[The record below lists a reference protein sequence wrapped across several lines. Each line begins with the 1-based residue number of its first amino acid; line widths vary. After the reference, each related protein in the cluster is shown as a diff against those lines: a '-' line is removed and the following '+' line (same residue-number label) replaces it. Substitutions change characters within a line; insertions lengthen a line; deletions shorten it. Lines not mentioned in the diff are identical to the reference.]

1 METGGTVLVPVKRGD
16 HVSSKPRSL
25 LPGLEAALARRAK
38 VPRSS
43 KDVTEYDVARDKPA
57 WRLRHQPITAEMEIS
72 AAGKWAHQAKD
83 SPLLALDRPRAR
95 ASSARRAWKLPTWA
109 LHQNLG
115 LQSFETRAKNE
126 MSGAPVALSFPR
138 QCMTHLQCG
147 DTNEQHYA
155 DIPCT
160 IEQVLAH

>member
-83 SPLLALDRPRAR
+83 SPPLALDRPRAR
-95 ASSARRAWKLPTWA
+95 AWKLPSKPWI
-109 LHQNLG
+109 
-115 LQSFETRAKNE
+115 AKNE

-155 DIPCT
+155 DTLCT